1 MRFLSETWDYAR
13 TVDEC
18 ILPRPHA
25 RAHLAVVVV
34 VPDGNLVRRDS
45 GPTRSKGEETEREPS
60 AEPSADHS
68 CGYMRRN
75 VLKIVDEDMQE
86 GACEMRVQE
95 LRGPDMSRLRRLRER
110 ALCTRDCFQHMST
123 SDKSYY
129 ISRAERVDVLD
140 SSSTQ
145 TVGGGE
151 LEVNMQL
158 LGRGN
163 ALQDFISARTRVYWV

>member
-1 MRFLSETWDYAR
+1 MLT
-13 TVDEC
+13 
-18 ILPRPHA
+18 
-25 RAHLAVVVV
+25 
-34 VPDGNLVRRDS
+34 
-45 GPTRSKGEETEREPS
+45 
-60 AEPSADHS
+60 
-68 CGYMRRN
+68 
-75 VLKIVDEDMQE
+75 IVDEDMQE